1 MTFFE
6 DPRLRQSWNRISY
19 NAGEVTETAAAGIWS
34 FQHHYVNP
42 CLVSLAACLE
52 QCTTPCLGDR
62 EERARRRRERERARG
77 RAEYVF
83 DFYDD
88 WYAEDEFE
96 GGAGGSTGGGIL
108 GGWGE
113 EHWDRLLAGTGSQ
126 RRHHGD
132 HGALQEQPKRRRG
145 MSMGY
150 GTRGGRRLGSA
161 DQDPTII
168 PSTQPIG
175 FLGRLP
181 WKLGKT
187 LRYRP
192 SAADLQDHPR
202 QHGDPGY
209 QASAGEDEPLL
220 LDGHREDSD
229 DEGAGGFG
237 GTGAANRTT
246 GGGRNRSGTTGSGDT
261 SDSYRSRGDLFP
273 SDGEGDEDAVP
284 LDDEFAMVLAKVG
297 GTGTGDDRSSGKSG
311 RTRSSKG
318 KRRARTGSTSRPV
331 SRTVSGATINSTHS
345 EASTVGLGHSST
357 GSIPASPEAVRIP
370 SMEDLQVE
378 EGKLRKEEEEEV
390 IRKRRAAAALAIE
403 RGLRARAGPGSAQQ
417 PRTPATETTSGDTEA
432 RTGEEGEPKG
442 VEEEKAPQQ
451 PPWVD
456 VDRSGLQSNKDQ
468 GPHGVEDTAE
478 TLRAAAE
485 AVTETV
491 TTATTTAA
499 TELMAAPADDAEG
512 SRSSESFVP
521 ARLPQFR

>member
-1 MTFFE
+1 MAFFE

-42 CLVSLAACLE
+42 CLASLAACIE

-77 RAEYVF
+77 RAEYIF

-88 WYAEDEFE
+88 WYAEDGFE
-96 GGAGGSTGGGIL
+96 GGAGSSVGGGIL

-126 RRHHGD
+126 RRRHGD
-132 HGALQEQPKRRRG
+132 HGVLQEQPGRRRG
-145 MSMGY
+145 MSMSY

-202 QHGDPGY
+202 QHGGR
-209 QASAGEDEPLL
+209 AGEQEPLL
-220 LDGHREDSD
+220 AGHGEDDSD
-229 DEGAGGFG
+229 EEGAGGIG
-237 GTGAANRTT
+237 EAGAANGSRS
-246 GGGRNRSGTTGSGDT
+246 GGRNRSGTTGSGDT

-284 LDDEFAMVLAKVG
+284 LDDEFAMVLDKVSG
-297 GTGTGDDRSSGKSG
+297 SGTGDDRSSGRSG

-318 KRRARTGSTSRPV
+318 KRKARAGSNSLPV

-345 EASTVGLGHSST
+345 DASTVGRGYSST
-357 GSIPASPEAVRIP
+357 GSMPASPEAVRIP
-370 SMEDLQVE
+370 STEDLHFE
-378 EGKLRKEEEEEV
+378 EDKVRKEEKDEV
-390 IRKRRAAAALAIE
+390 DRKRRTAAAMAIE
-403 RGLRARAGPGSAQQ
+403 RGLQARADSGSPQQ
-417 PRTPATETTSGDTEA
+417 LQPPASETASGDEEA
-432 RTGEEGEPKG
+432 RTGEEKV
-442 VEEEKAPQQ
+442 VEEVESKAVEAEQPSQQ
-451 PPWVD
+451 PLRVD
-456 VDRSGLQSNKDQ
+456 VDQASLPGDQ
-468 GPHGVEDTAE
+468 THEDQEYHDIEDATEA
-478 TLRAAAE
+478 LR
-485 AVTETV
+485 
-491 TTATTTAA
+491 TTAA
-499 TELMAAPADDAEG
+499 ETTTETTPPTPAG
-512 SRSSESFVP
+512 GTKTSGPSEEFVP
-521 ARLPQFR
+521 ARLPHFR